1 MYVNTSQFRSGIVRI
16 WTGGKINFFE
26 STSKAFQ
33 RTKAGGGLIENLESE
48 HFICKILFVKMQNTE
63 IVQASNFVQQF

>member
-33 RTKAGGGLIENLESE
+33 WTKAGGGLIDESE